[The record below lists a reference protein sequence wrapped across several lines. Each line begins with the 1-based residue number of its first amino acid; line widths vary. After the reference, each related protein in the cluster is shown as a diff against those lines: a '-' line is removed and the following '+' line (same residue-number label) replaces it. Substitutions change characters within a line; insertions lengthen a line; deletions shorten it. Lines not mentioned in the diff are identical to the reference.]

1 MTVLRF
7 TRLLAIVAVL
17 APAVG
22 ARAQGTLSTQ
32 GFGYPLGGLSTRAAA
47 SGGASGE
54 FDNLSSRNPAALSRW
69 FRSGLYVQYDPEIR
83 TVSAGDAEDQ
93 MTTPRFGA
101 IAAGFAFGER
111 MIIGVSSN
119 SFLDRSFATSVR
131 SGARLGG
138 DSVLFTESFASNG
151 AIGDSRL
158 GVSYAFGSRLF
169 VGAGVHVYTGE
180 NRLALTR
187 LFDDSVRF
195 GTLDRR
201 LTLSY
206 TGTAASAGII
216 VTPVNGFSIAASA
229 RQGGTMRLRV
239 GDTLRTEANV
249 PNRFGVGVRLDAIT
263 GLALFAGA
271 DRNEWSRMS
280 TLGSPESAG
289 VDGWEYSGGAEFTG
303 QPPGTPAAVY
313 SLGYRR
319 RDLPFR
325 AAGAIVSE
333 QVFSGGTSLPLARGR
348 AMLDFAVQ
356 RANRDATAG
365 VRERA
370 WLFSVGF
377 TVRP

>member
-7 TRLLAIVAVL
+7 TRLLAIVVAL

-22 ARAQGTLSTQ
+22 LRAQGTLSTQ

-93 MTTPRFGA
+93 VTMPRFGA
-101 IAAGFAFGER
+101 IAAGFAFGDR

-158 GVSYAFGSRLF
+158 GFSYALGSRLI

-206 TGTAASAGII
+206 TGSAASAGLI

-239 GDTLRTEANV
+239 GDTLRTQAKV

-280 TLGSPESAG
+280 TLGSPEAAG

-303 QPPGTPAAVY
+303 QPRGTPAAVY
-313 SLGYRR
+313 SVGYRR

-333 QVFSGGTSLPLARGR
+333 QVFAGGTSLPLARGR
-348 AMLDFAVQ
+348 AMLDLAVQ
-356 RANRDATAG
+356 RANRDASVG